1 MSYILVVF
9 QIISMTGSYSQPV
22 RQYGWTPIGEF
33 YTHESCVEASKTLA
47 APSQLGGVV
56 KFECLHK

>member
-9 QIISMTGSYSQPV
+9 QIISMTGSYAQQE

-33 YTHESCVEASKTLA
+33 YTHEKCVAASKTLA
-47 APSQLGGVV
+47 SPNQQGGVV
-56 KFECLHK
+56 KFECLKK